1 MKEIILK
8 NKVFKQY
15 INRDEIICIIEDISK
30 KINQSKIQNPY
41 FLAILD
47 GSFIFASDLIRK
59 IQIPNT
65 QISFVK
71 LSSYE
76 GIESTGI
83 VKELIGL
90 KEDIS
95 NRNVI
100 ILEDIIDTGN
110 TIIEIFKS
118 LEKYNVSS
126 INVAT
131 LLMKP
136 DVYNKDIEINFIGKK
151 IPNDFVVGYG
161 MDFNENGR
169 NLPHIYKLKN

>member
-1 MKEIILK
+1 MKEIIIK

-15 INRDEIICIIEDISK
+15 INRYEIVCIIEDISK

-110 TIIEIFKS
+110 TILEIFKS
-118 LEKYNVSS
+118 LKKYNVSS

-131 LLMKP
+131 LFMKP

-169 NLPHIYKLKN
+169 NLPHIYKLYN